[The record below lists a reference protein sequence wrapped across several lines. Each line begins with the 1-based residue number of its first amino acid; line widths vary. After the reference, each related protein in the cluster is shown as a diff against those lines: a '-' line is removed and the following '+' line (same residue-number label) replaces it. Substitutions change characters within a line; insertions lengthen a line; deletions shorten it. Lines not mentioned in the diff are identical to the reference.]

1 MEASYHTS
9 RYNLCVAIRARTIR
23 IPEADLAEIDRRAA
37 SRHMNRS
44 EYMIACALGRDYA
57 STLEDEAQERLANI
71 EDRLARVEEATFSVA
86 ARVQAWP

>member
-1 MEASYHTS
+1 M
-9 RYNLCVAIRARTIR
+9 AIRARTIR

-44 EYMIACALGRDYA
+44 EFMRNAALGRDYA
-57 STLEDEAQERLANI
+57 WTLEDEAQQRMADIELRL
-71 EDRLARVEEATFSVA
+71 DRVEEATFGTA